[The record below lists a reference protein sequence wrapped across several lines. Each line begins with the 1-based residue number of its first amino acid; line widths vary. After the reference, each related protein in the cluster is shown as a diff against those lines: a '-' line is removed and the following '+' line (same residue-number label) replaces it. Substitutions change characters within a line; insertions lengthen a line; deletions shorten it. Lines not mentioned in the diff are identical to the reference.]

1 MNQKISDIVRNAVPA
16 VVNMVA
22 QGKARSARVRFT
34 GDKGFN
40 SFVWIMVDVMPDG
53 KLWAHTNDADFMVGY
68 PPSLTVSRPASEA
81 QDLINDI
88 VTFLGNE
95 MRNFGDKVD
104 ILLQADAAD
113 GQPSVPN
120 FVGDSDTGWDQIHE
134 QQGQDVP

>member
-16 VVNMVA
+16 VVDMVA
-22 QGKARSARVRFT
+22 SGKARSARVRFT

-40 SFVWIMVDVMPDG
+40 SFVWIMVDVMQDG

-68 PPSLTVSRPASEA
+68 PPSLTVSRPASEK

-88 VTFLGNE
+88 VAFLGNE

-120 FVGDSDTGWDQIHE
+120 FVGDSDAGWDQIHE